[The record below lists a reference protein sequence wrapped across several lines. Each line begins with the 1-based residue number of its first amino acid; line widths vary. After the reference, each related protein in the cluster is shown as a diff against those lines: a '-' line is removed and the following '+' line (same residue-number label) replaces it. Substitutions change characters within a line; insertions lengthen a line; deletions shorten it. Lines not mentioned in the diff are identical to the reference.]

1 MRGANAVALLART
14 SMTPLARAGEPF
26 TATGTVTAKK
36 GCYVTTTSAVI
47 RSAGRRRDRAVGV
60 AYGSDRGATSGETR
74 WTKVRMR
81 GDKLNWVA
89 TQLLS
94 TPDEDVRMNPPG
106 MWGGPD
112 AETVGSPLHAIERI
126 HTGLVP
132 PPGGTPSSSTS
143 VHAERPYSWGH
154 GRFRNDAWPLFRAR
168 RIAEADPGPH
178 DVRLWIGQLGTDATR
193 RQVVQM
199 AAAPTTNHA
208 TFVAPV
214 RQKPHLPPAS

>member
-1 MRGANAVALLART
+1 
-14 SMTPLARAGEPF
+14 MTPLARAGEPF

-36 GCYVTTTSAVI
+36 GCYVTTTSAGDPI
-47 RSAGRRRDRAVGV
+47 RRPSSRSSRRRGLRERSWSNCGRDEVDQGPHARRQAQL
-60 AYGSDRGATSGETR
+60 GSHA
-74 WTKVRMR
+74 
-81 GDKLNWVA
+81 A
-89 TQLLS
+89 PIP
-94 TPDEDVRMNPPG
+94 PDEDVRMNPPG

-168 RIAEADPGPH
+168 RIAGADPGPH

-214 RQKPHLPPAS
+214 RQKPHLPPTS